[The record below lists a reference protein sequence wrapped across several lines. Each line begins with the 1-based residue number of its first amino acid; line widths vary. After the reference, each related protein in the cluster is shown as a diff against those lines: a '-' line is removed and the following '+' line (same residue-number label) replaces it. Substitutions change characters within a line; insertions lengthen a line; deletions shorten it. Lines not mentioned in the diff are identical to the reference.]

1 MNIEKMKQFMKEH
14 EIKSS
19 DVAKALGINES
30 TWFRKI
36 GRNGETV
43 TIKEMNAIIEEF
55 NIPMSEAAEIF
66 FDEKLA

>member
-1 MNIEKMKQFMKEH
+1 MKQFMKEH

>member
-14 EIKSS
+14 EIKSC

-43 TIKEMNAIIEEF
+43 TIKEMNTIIETF
-55 NIPMSEAAEIF
+55 NIPMSEAADIF